1 LHCCAVTNS
10 EPQFSISNPQKFLP
24 LAKIAFESRTLGN
37 LESRDH
43 TAFDWL
49 AAFSGTFA
57 DGAVFPARAV
67 EVIPEL
73 VVLVGL

>member
-1 LHCCAVTNS
+1 MAEVALEAKALR
-10 EPQFSISNPQKFLP
+10 NPK
-24 LAKIAFESRTLGN
+24 R
-37 LESRDH
+37 RDH

-49 AAFSGTFA
+49 AVLSGTFA

>member
-24 LAKIAFESRTLGN
+24 LAKVAFESQTLGN

-43 TAFDWL
+43 TAFDEF
-49 AAFSGTFA
+49 AALFGTFA
-57 DGAVFPARAV
+57 DGAVFPRKAV